1 MSYLGRKSPA
11 AVLNSADIP
20 DNSITNAKMADDA
33 VGVVDLS
40 ATGTAGTTTFLRG
53 DNSWA
58 VPTVEGEGHVISTL
72 EGAGQFLRTDGDNTC
87 SWQLPGVS
95 QCKSKFYGSPL
106 SSTSLASGDSFTTF
120 TDLQI
125 AITPAS
131 GSYVL
136 VLVQTNISG
145 SAYNDGAPLLAL
157 FRDTTK
163 IGAGTGGGSRIA
175 VSVGVPTFSGAYHA
189 SVADNVSIHH
199 LDNPSA
205 NGSTSF
211 TYKVGLAVRGTGS
224 GTAYINRPPTDSD
237 SAEHSTASSSI
248 TVIEVRP

>member
-40 ATGTAGTTTFLRG
+40 ATGTAGATTFLRG

-58 VPTVEGEGHVISTL
+58 I
-72 EGAGQFLRTDGDNTC
+72 
-87 SWQLPGVS
+87 PGVI

-106 SSTSLASGDSFTTF
+106 SSTTKASDDSFTTF

-145 SAYNDGAPLLAL
+145 SAYNDGAPNLAL